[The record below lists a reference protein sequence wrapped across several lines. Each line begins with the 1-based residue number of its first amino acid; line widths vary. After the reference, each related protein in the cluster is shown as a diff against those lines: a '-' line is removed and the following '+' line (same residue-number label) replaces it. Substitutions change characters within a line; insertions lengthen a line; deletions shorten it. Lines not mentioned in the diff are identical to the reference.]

1 MAANEPLV
9 PGAAGAAGRRYAVLA
24 GSLWLLV
31 AGVGSAAWG
40 GQVLAAGEPWWHAA
54 VNAVVLVVPATVGV
68 ALVARLP
75 GNPIGWLLLASA
87 AATAVAGAVSR
98 WSDSHPAAPAANWA
112 AWVDAVLWALGPPLL
127 PLIALL
133 FPDGRPDG
141 RAGRWGVRAAV
152 SGIVL
157 VALASA
163 FLPGPLAGFSSRPG
177 PDNPI
182 GVPTLARWVPI
193 VAACMVVLLVSAAAL
208 AIFTLARR
216 WRRGHGTERL
226 AFAAVGAPL
235 VVALALYLIALVA
248 GGGSDA
254 VAVAATL
261 VVAIGVPAGLWVAV
275 ARYRLYDLD
284 LAIARTVAYGTAA
297 VGLAVVFAATS
308 ALVGLV
314 AGGESRIAVA
324 VAAAATALA
333 FAGIRSRLVGFV
345 ERSVLG
351 PAGDPQRAAA
361 LVGRR
366 LAMAQDPDVLPE
378 LAAEAVEDVLRL
390 RHVSVVP
397 RGQTRPGAGQVA
409 CPLSYHGVELGTL
422 AVPAPVTAAE
432 RRALTTV
439 AEPVAAA
446 MHAAA
451 LTDAV
456 RRSRAE
462 LVAAVEEERRR
473 LRRELHDGLGPRL
486 ATLAMGIDAANNRVA
501 GTTAQPDVAA
511 VLARLRAQTDE
522 MLNSIRHIVS
532 ELRPPALDQHG
543 LTEALRLHATEVAE
557 PGGLTVE
564 VVSGD
569 LGPLTAAVEVAA
581 YRIAA
586 EAILNAARHSGGQ
599 RCRLAL
605 ARDNGLRLTVT
616 DDGRGIPDRCP
627 TGVGTH
633 SMRER
638 AAALG
643 GWVAI
648 RPAANGGTEVRA
660 WLPAVPT

>member
-1 MAANEPLV
+1 
-9 PGAAGAAGRRYAVLA
+9 
-24 GSLWLLV
+24 
-31 AGVGSAAWG
+31 
-40 GQVLAAGEPWWHAA
+40 
-54 VNAVVLVVPATVGV
+54 
-68 ALVARLP
+68 
-75 GNPIGWLLLASA
+75 
-87 AATAVAGAVSR
+87 
-98 WSDSHPAAPAANWA
+98 
-112 AWVDAVLWALGPPLL
+112 
-127 PLIALL
+127 
-133 FPDGRPDG
+133 
-141 RAGRWGVRAAV
+141 
-152 SGIVL
+152 
-157 VALASA
+157 
-163 FLPGPLAGFSSRPG
+163 
-177 PDNPI
+177 
-182 GVPTLARWVPI
+182 
-193 VAACMVVLLVSAAAL
+193 
-208 AIFTLARR
+208 
-216 WRRGHGTERL
+216 
-226 AFAAVGAPL
+226 

>member
-1 MAANEPLV
+1 MAADEQLV
-9 PGAAGAAGRRYAVLA
+9 PGAAGAAAGRRYAVLA

-31 AGVGSAAWG
+31 AGVESAAWG
-40 GQVLAAGEPWWHAA
+40 ALALAAGEPWWHVA
-54 VNAVVLVVPATVGV
+54 VNAVVLVVPATVGA
-68 ALVARLP
+68 ALAARLP

-87 AATAVAGAVSR
+87 AAAAVAAAAGR
-98 WSDSHPAAPAANWA
+98 WADSHPAVPLASWA
-112 AWVDAVLWALGPPLL
+112 AWADAVLWALGPPLL

-133 FPDGRPDG
+133 FPDGRPVG

-152 SGIVL
+152 SGIAL
-157 VALASA
+157 VAVASA
-163 FLPGPLAGFSSRPG
+163 LLPGRLAGFSSSPG
-177 PDNPI
+177 PANPI
-182 GVPTLARWVPI
+182 GVPALAGWVPV
-193 VAACMVVLLVSAAAL
+193 VAGSMVVLLVSAAVL
-208 AIFTLARR
+208 AIFTLAWR
-216 WRRGHGTERL
+216 WRMGRGTERL
-226 AFAAVGAPL
+226 ALAAVGAPL
-235 VVALALYLIALVA
+235 VVALALHLIAGAV
-248 GGGSDA
+248 GSDA
-254 VAVAATL
+254 VAIAAT
-261 VVAIGVPAGLWVAV
+261 VVAAIGVPAGVWVAV

-284 LAIARTVAYGTAA
+284 LAIARTLAYGIVA
-297 VGLAVVFAATS
+297 VGLAVVFAAT
-308 ALVGLV
+308 ATAVGLV

-324 VAAAATALA
+324 AAAAATAMA
-333 FAGIRSRLVGFV
+333 FAGVRSRAVGFI

-366 LAMAQDPDVLPE
+366 LAMAQDPDLLPE
-378 LAAEAVEDVLRL
+378 LAAEAVADVLRL
-390 RHVSVVP
+390 RHVRVVP
-397 RGQTRPGAGQVA
+397 RGQAHLAADQVE
-409 CPLSYHGVELGTL
+409 CPLSHHGVELGTL
-422 AVPAPVTAAE
+422 AVSAPVTAAA
-432 RRALTTV
+432 RRALTAV

-446 MHAAA
+446 LHAAA

-456 RRSRAE
+456 RRSRTE

-501 GTTAQPDVAA
+501 GTAAEPGVAA

-522 MLNSIRHIVS
+522 MLKSIRHIVS

-543 LTEALRLHATEVAE
+543 LSEALRLHAAEIAE

-586 EAILNAARHSGGQ
+586 EAMLNAARHSGGRQ
-599 RCRLAL
+599 CRLAL
-605 ARDNGLRLTVT
+605 ASDNGLRLTIT

-648 RPAANGGTEVRA
+648 GPAANGGTEVRA
-660 WLPAVPT
+660 WLPAVPA